1 MNARSVR
8 RYALAGLLFA
18 PALAAQEGALHEC
31 LPVPGA
37 PAIAAARA
45 HVLDLLADHLLR
57 LCGGDLAKAQQQL
70 FDSASQARD
79 PAARY
84 ALLEQA
90 ATIAEHAHAPALA
103 CDALAM
109 RALSFAIDA
118 DQLAF
123 ELLARMREGSAPAAI
138 AGAAL
143 RQAGHAALRA
153 DEHPQ
158 QQLQQLAQDAARAS
172 GDAWLQAMVTGQQA
186 RLRDLHAGWSRWCGG
201 DPAPA
206 PHQRELFGQL
216 FLFPE
221 QLAPVVLGELG
232 RELPAPLD
240 DQLASRTVADAG

>member
-90 ATIAEHAHAPALA
+90 ATIAEHAHAPA
-103 CDALAM
+103 
-109 RALSFAIDA
+109 
-118 DQLAF
+118 LAF